1 MKISIERVAGMH
13 GSPPTADPC
22 EYQPR
27 AMCVPCTELF
37 DLPLQSIDYFRILE
51 DISVHVSV

>member
-1 MKISIERVAGMH
+1 MKISIERAAGMLV
-13 GSPPTADPC
+13 PM
-22 EYQPR
+22 PR

-37 DLPLQSIDYFRILE
+37 DLPLQSIDYFRILK